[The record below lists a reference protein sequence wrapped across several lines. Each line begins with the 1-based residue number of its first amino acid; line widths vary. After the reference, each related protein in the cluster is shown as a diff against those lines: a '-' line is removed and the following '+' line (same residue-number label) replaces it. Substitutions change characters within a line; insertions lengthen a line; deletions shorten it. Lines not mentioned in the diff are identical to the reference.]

1 MALKLY
7 TNSFSRGVVVDWLLI
22 ELGIECERIE
32 VAFQTEMKTAEY
44 LKMNPFGKVPV
55 LVDGD
60 VVIYELGAVCAYL
73 ADKFS
78 EKGLSPALDDPQ
90 RGVYYRW
97 LFFISGPW
105 EAAATDRMLGLTEVT
120 AEQKT
125 SIGYGDYDDA
135 YNALVLGL
143 SDAAPYLCGE
153 QFTAADVLVAAM
165 LFWQL
170 KMGEVQSHPAIERYL
185 ENVSQRPSYAK
196 FAEFFSHAG

>member
-1 MALKLY
+1 MSLKLY

-22 ELGIECERIE
+22 ELGVECERIE
-32 VAFQTEMKTAEY
+32 VAFQTEMKTPEY

-60 VVIYELGAVCAYL
+60 VVVYELGAIVAYL
-73 ADKFS
+73 ADKFP
-78 EKGLSPALDDPQ
+78 EKGLAPALNDPK
-90 RGVYYRW
+90 RGIYYRW

-105 EAAATDRMLGLTEVT
+105 EAAATDKMLGVGVN
-120 AEQKT
+120 AEQQ
-125 SIGYGDYDDA
+125 SFVGYGNYDDA
-135 YNALVLGL
+135 YNAFVVGLGE
-143 SDAAPYLCGE
+143 AEPYLCGQ

-185 ENVSQRPSYAK
+185 QSVSQRPSYQK
-196 FAEFFSHAG
+196 FAEFFSNA

>member
-32 VAFQTEMKTAEY
+32 VAFDTEMKTPEY
-44 LKMNPFGKVPV
+44 LKINPFGKVPV
-55 LVDGD
+55 LVDDD
-60 VVIYELGAVCAYL
+60 VVIYELGAICAYL
-73 ADKFS
+73 TDKFV
-78 EKGLSPALDDPQ
+78 EKGLAPALNDPQ

-105 EAAATDRMLGLTEVT
+105 EAAATDRMLGVGVNP
-120 AEQKT
+120 EQK
-125 SIGYGDYDDA
+125 SSVGYGDYDDA
-135 YNALVLGL
+135 YNAFVIGVGE
-143 SDAAPYLCGE
+143 AAPYLCGE
-153 QFTAADVLVAAM
+153 QFTTADVLVAAM

-170 KMGEVQSHPAIERYL
+170 KMEEIQPHPAIARYL
-185 ENVSQRPSYAK
+185 DHVSKRPSYEK

>member
-1 MALKLY
+1 MSLKLY

-32 VAFQTEMKTAEY
+32 VAYKTEMKTPEY

-60 VVIYELGAVCAYL
+60 VVVYELGAIVAYL
-73 ADKFS
+73 ADKFP
-78 EKGLSPALDDPQ
+78 EKGLAPALNDPK
-90 RGVYYRW
+90 RGIYYRW

-105 EAAATDRMLGLTEVT
+105 EAAATDKMLGVGVN
-120 AEQKT
+120 AEQQ
-125 SIGYGDYDDA
+125 SFVGYGNYDDA
-135 YNALVLGL
+135 YNAFVVGLGE
-143 SDAAPYLCGE
+143 AEPYLCGQ

-170 KMGEVQSHPAIERYL
+170 KIGQIQTHPVIEQYL
-185 ENVSQRPSYAK
+185 ENVKQRESYQK
-196 FAEFFSHAG
+196 FVAFFSEQA

>member
-1 MALKLY
+1 MSLKLY

-32 VAFQTEMKTAEY
+32 VAYKTEMKTPEY

-60 VVIYELGAVCAYL
+60 VVVYELGAIVAYL
-73 ADKFS
+73 ADKFID
-78 EKGLSPALDDPQ
+78 KGLAPALNDPK
-90 RGVYYRW
+90 RGLYYRW

-105 EAAATDRMLGLTEVT
+105 EAAATDRRLGINEVT
-120 AEQKT
+120 SEQKS
-125 SIGYGDYDDA
+125 SIGYGDYQDA
-135 YNALVLGL
+135 YHAFVVGL
-143 SDAAPYLCGE
+143 NEAAPFLCGE

-185 ENVSQRPSYAK
+185 QSVSQRPSYQK
-196 FAEFFSHAG
+196 FAEFFSNA

>member
-22 ELGIECERIE
+22 ELGIDCERIE
-32 VAFQTEMKTAEY
+32 VAFKTEMKTLEY

-60 VVIYELGAVCAYL
+60 VVVYELGAIVAYL
-73 ADKFS
+73 ADKFP
-78 EKGLSPALDDPQ
+78 EKGLAPALNDPK
-90 RGVYYRW
+90 RGIYYRW

-105 EAAATDRMLGLTEVT
+105 EAAATDKMLGVGVN
-120 AEQKT
+120 AEQQ
-125 SIGYGDYDDA
+125 SFVGYDDYDDA
-135 YNALVLGL
+135 YNAFVVGLGE
-143 SDAAPYLCGE
+143 AEPYLCGQ

-170 KMGEVQSHPAIERYL
+170 KMGEFQTHPAIERYL
-185 ENVSQRPSYAK
+185 ENMSQRPGYKK
-196 FAEFFSHAG
+196 FADFFSNA

>member
-1 MALKLY
+1 MSLKLY

-32 VAFQTEMKTAEY
+32 VAYKTEMKTPEY

-60 VVIYELGAVCAYL
+60 VVVYELGAIVAYL
-73 ADKFS
+73 ADKFP
-78 EKGLSPALDDPQ
+78 EKGLAPALNDPK
-90 RGVYYRW
+90 RGIYYRW

-105 EAAATDRMLGLTEVT
+105 EAAATDKMLGVGVN
-120 AEQKT
+120 AEQQFFV
-125 SIGYGDYDDA
+125 GYGNYDDA
-135 YNALVLGL
+135 YNAFVVGLGE
-143 SDAAPYLCGE
+143 AEPYLCGQ

-170 KMGEVQSHPAIERYL
+170 KMGEFQTHPAIERYL
-185 ENVSQRPSYAK
+185 ENVSQRPGYKK
-196 FAEFFSHAG
+196 FADFFSNA